1 MLAAFKQNVPV
12 VTSLVKAGET
22 IVIGANEQPPQGC
35 LKGFVSEEIAI
46 YVKVVGLIDIKL
58 ETNRIEKRVK
68 ELETLKTNLNKKMT
82 IPNYETK
89 VPQNVRDEN
98 TEKMRGYDNEIS
110 EQFKQLDIMKQLM

>member
-1 MLAAFKQNVPV
+1 M
-12 VTSLVKAGET
+12 
-22 IVIGANEQPPQGC
+22 
-35 LKGFVSEEIAI
+35 KGFVSEEIAI